1 MTPDAVVK
9 DRHPS
14 KTLSRILE
22 DLHNNGP
29 DSQEKLETISLYREF
44 HAGDFEKFEQDII
57 ASMGLFY
64 KLRQPES
71 LYSFL
76 ISRMGEANRVDSGH
90 ILTPVQA
97 SLVSAIEDHDLV
109 SISAPTSAGKSYS
122 IRDFISKGEGDAVIV
137 VPSRALIA
145 EYVGAL
151 RKYFSGEK
159 GVMVMPF
166 VDSVF
171 KARAPRKI
179 LVLTPER
186 AREIFDKSL
195 GLNITVF
202 FFDEAQ
208 VSDEGMRGVVFD
220 HLVRRVSKDFPRAKL
235 IFAHP
240 FVVNPDAQFKK
251 HGFVKRTSFARS
263 YEQGAVGKI
272 FIQRH
277 SNGKDYY
284 FSPFAPRGELLS
296 SCVKFDGKFS
306 DFVLNSGMSIL
317 SYVSKKSI
325 YDGKFMGEFEAHVG
339 ALPSLTN
346 VKALSMIDEISK
358 LVGAD
363 QVNHRSKMIELLRK
377 GVVIHHGSV
386 PLEVRFMLED
396 YIRLGFCRI
405 CFATS
410 TLAQGVNMPFD
421 VVWLNTMSIRAEDK
435 ARRSLAFK
443 NLIGRA
449 GRLSESESFDF
460 GYVYTKSPG
469 VLIERLSEEYRL
481 SEKSVIESMDGEGA
495 GQDLEVVEA
504 IRDSDFNEELHIPNP
519 RAERLQAD
527 PSIAAMNAVLDL
539 LYMEGTP
546 VKQAL
551 RGNERRAA
559 RVQFEAS
566 LKLIYEA
573 YMGRSLFDGENAVFK
588 EAIFILIQSFS
599 GRTFREI
606 VGMRYSSIS
615 RRDEK
620 DKVHAD
626 FSQPATT
633 LPDSTLKTRFSLY
646 PVNTPKVRVSYDVVM
661 FDTYDY
667 LDKVISFS
675 LFDVFVAAA
684 HIYHDKTKDGRARK
698 FIELLRF
705 GTNEPVNVL
714 LMRYGF
720 LPDQI
725 EELIP
730 HVLRIS
736 EDEIVFKKSVS
747 DVSQKLNAAVEWY
760 L

>member
-1 MTPDAVVK
+1 MTPDVVMN
-9 DRHPS
+9 DPNPLQ
-14 KTLSRILE
+14 TLSRILE
-22 DLHNNGP
+22 DFHRNGP
-29 DSQEKLETISLYREF
+29 DSQEKLEAISLYREF
-44 HAGDFEKFEQDII
+44 HARDFEVFEQDII

-64 KLRQPES
+64 KLDEPES

-76 ISRMGEANRVDSGH
+76 ISRMGEANRVDNDH

-97 SLVSAIEDHDLV
+97 SLVSAIEDHELV

-151 RKYFSGEK
+151 RQYFFGEK

-166 VDSVF
+166 VDAVF
-171 KARAPRKI
+171 KSRGPRKI

-186 AREIFDKSL
+186 AREIFDRSL
-195 GLNITVF
+195 DLDIRVF

-208 VSDEGMRGVVFD
+208 VSEEGMRGVVFD
-220 HLVRRVSKDFPRAKL
+220 HLVRRVSKGFPRAKL

-240 FVVNPDAQFKK
+240 FVANPDAQFKK
-251 HGFVKRTSFARS
+251 HGFDGKSAFSRS

-277 SNGKDYY
+277 FNGKDYY
-284 FSPFAPRGELLS
+284 FSPFASRGELLS
-296 SCVKFDGKFS
+296 SCVEFQGKFS
-306 DFVLNSGMSIL
+306 EFVLRSGKSIL
-317 SYVSKKSI
+317 AYVSKQSI
-325 YDGKFMGEFEAHVG
+325 YDGKFMGEFEGYVS
-339 ALPSLTN
+339 SLSLISDA
-346 VKALSMIDEISK
+346 KALSIIDEISK

-396 YIRLGFCRI
+396 YIRLGHCRI

-421 VVWLNTMSIRAEDK
+421 VVWLSSMSIRAEDDAK
-435 ARRSLAFK
+435 RSLAFK

-449 GRLSESESFDF
+449 GRLSASEKFDF
-460 GYVYTKSPG
+460 GYVYTKSPKL
-469 VLIERLSEEYRL
+469 LIERLRDEYRL
-481 SEKSVIESMDGEGA
+481 SDESVIDSMDGEGA
-495 GQDLEVVEA
+495 GQDMEVVEA
-504 IRDSDFNEELHIPNP
+504 IRDSEFDDDLHIPNS
-519 RAERLQAD
+519 RALRLQAS
-527 PSIAAMNAVLDL
+527 PSIEAMNAVLDL
-539 LYMEGTP
+539 LYPEGTP

-551 RGNERRAA
+551 RGSERRME
-559 RVQFEAS
+559 RVQLEAS
-566 LKLIYEA
+566 LRLIYEA
-573 YMGRSLFDGENAVFK
+573 YMGRALFDGEGAVFK

-615 RRDEK
+615 RRDER
-620 DKVHAD
+620 DKVYAD

-633 LPDSTLKTRFSLY
+633 LPDSTLKKRFSLY
-646 PVNTPKVRVSYDVVM
+646 RENTPKVRVSYDVVM

-675 LFDVFVAAA
+675 LFDVFAAA
-684 HIYHDKTKDGRARK
+684 ARIHYKQTKDERANK

-705 GTNEPVNVL
+705 GTNDQINVL

-730 HVLRIS
+730 HLLRIS
-736 EDEIVFKKSVS
+736 EEEIVFKKSVS
-747 DVSQKLNAAVEWY
+747 EISQKLRPVVDWY

>member
-1 MTPDAVVK
+1 MNDPA
-9 DRHPS
+9 PIQ
-14 KTLSRILE
+14 TLSKVLE
-22 DLHNNGP
+22 DLHKNGP
-29 DSQEKLETISLYREF
+29 DSQEKLEAISLYREF
-44 HAGDFEKFEQDII
+44 HPQCFERFEQDII

-64 KLRQPES
+64 KLGAPES

-76 ISRMGEANRVDSGH
+76 ISRMGEANRVDGDH

-97 SLVSAIEDHDLV
+97 SLVSAIRDHNLV

-145 EYVGAL
+145 EYVGSL
-151 RKYFSGEK
+151 RQYFSGEK

-171 KARAPRKI
+171 KARSPRKI

-186 AREIFDKSL
+186 AREIFDNSL
-195 GLNITVF
+195 DLNIRVF

-208 VSDEGMRGVVFD
+208 VSEEGMRGVVFD
-220 HLVRRVSKDFPRAKL
+220 HLVRRVSKDFPNAKM

-240 FVVNPDAQFKK
+240 FVANPDAQFKK
-251 HGFVKRTSFARS
+251 HGFDSKSAFSRS

-284 FSPFAPRGELLS
+284 FSPFADRGNLLS
-296 SCVKFDGKFS
+296 SCIEFQGGFSEFAFSSGK
-306 DFVLNSGMSIL
+306 SIL
-317 SYVSKKSI
+317 AYVSKQSI
-325 YDGKFMGEFEAHVG
+325 YDGKFMGEFESYVG
-339 ALPSLTN
+339 SLPSLSN
-346 VKALSMIDEISK
+346 EKALSIIDEISQI
-358 LVGAD
+358 VGANHI
-363 QVNHRSKMIELLRK
+363 NHRSKMIELLRK

-396 YIRLGFCRI
+396 YIRLGYCRI

-421 VVWLNTMSIRAEDK
+421 VVWLNTMSIRAEDEAK
-435 ARRSLAFK
+435 RSLAFK

-449 GRLSESESFDF
+449 GRLSDSGNFDF
-460 GYVYTKSPG
+460 GYVYTKSA
-469 VLIERLSEEYRL
+469 RLLMDRLKDEYRL
-481 SEKSVIESMDGEGA
+481 SDESVIEFIDGEAA
-495 GQDLEVVEA
+495 GHDMEVVEA
-504 IRDSDFNEELHIPNP
+504 IRDSEFDDELHIPNS
-519 RAERLQAD
+519 RAARLQSS
-527 PSIAAMNAVLDL
+527 PSIEAMNSVLGL
-539 LYMEGTP
+539 LYVEGTP

-551 RGNERRAA
+551 RGDERRTERA
-559 RVQFEAS
+559 QLEAG
-566 LKLIYEA
+566 LRLIYEA
-573 YMGRSLFDGENAVFK
+573 YMGRALYDGESAVFK

-615 RRDEK
+615 RRDER

-633 LPDSTLKTRFSLY
+633 LPDSALKRRFSLY
-646 PVNTPKVRVSYDVVM
+646 PENTPKSRVSYDVVM

-675 LFDVFVAAA
+675 LFDVFAAA
-684 HIYHDKTKDGRARK
+684 ARIYYSQTKDERAQK

-705 GTNEPVNVL
+705 GTNDQVTVL

-736 EDEIVFKKSVS
+736 DEEIVFKRSVS
-747 DVSQKLNAAVEWY
+747 DVNQKLRPVVDWY